1 VDEMN
6 ELESEES
13 SPHPEPFP
21 LFVIPESHQRGGF
34 LTKVRAPSTRL
45 RQARRTLTGGGCGRV
60 ALREFGGGLTMGS
73 FLPWQVLRSKGVLW
87 LPDLWVRPAVWT
99 QSQAHIEIS
108 CSNEVWMRWYG
119 AWEQGEWPESPTE
132 RELMLNDFGPYKEYA
147 DRRNELVFIGP
158 GFDFKVRT
166 PRLELSSTAV
176 ASQWTTGRCTHEPV
190 HLPSQC

>member
-1 VDEMN
+1 M
-6 ELESEES
+6 
-13 SPHPEPFP
+13 
-21 LFVIPESHQRGGF
+21 
-34 LTKVRAPSTRL
+34 
-45 RQARRTLTGGGCGRV
+45 
-60 ALREFGGGLTMGS
+60 
-73 FLPWQVLRSKGVLW
+73 LRSKGVLW

-119 AWEQGEWPESPTE
+119 AWEQSEWPESPTE

-166 PRLELSSTAV
+166 P
-176 ASQWTTGRCTHEPV
+176 P
-190 HLPSQC
+190 P